1 MGLQLFLMK
10 RGGQE
15 IYVGPLGHHSR
26 HLIKYFEVECNGQQ
40 KKRKNIFQLQIL
52 VRVAEL

>member
-15 IYVGPLGHHSR
+15 IYVGPLGHHSHR
-26 HLIKYFEVECNGQQ
+26 LIKYFEVERNGPQ
-40 KKRKNIFQLQIL
+40 KCIYIYIYHIFNFKS
-52 VRVAEL
+52 

>member
-52 VRVAEL
+52 VCVAEL